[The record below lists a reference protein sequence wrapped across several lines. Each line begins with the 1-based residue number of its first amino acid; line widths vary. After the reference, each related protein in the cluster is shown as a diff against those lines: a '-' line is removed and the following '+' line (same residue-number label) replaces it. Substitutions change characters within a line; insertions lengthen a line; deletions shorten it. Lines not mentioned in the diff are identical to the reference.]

1 MTDAMTGQSRGYGF
15 VRFGDEADQQRALVE
30 MQGVYCGNRPMRI
43 STATPKTRFVLSTA
57 FLCRLLN

>member
-15 VRFGDEADQQRALVE
+15 VRFSDESDQQRALVE

-43 STATPKTRFVLSTA
+43 STATPKTRYVA
-57 FLCRLLN
+57 FN